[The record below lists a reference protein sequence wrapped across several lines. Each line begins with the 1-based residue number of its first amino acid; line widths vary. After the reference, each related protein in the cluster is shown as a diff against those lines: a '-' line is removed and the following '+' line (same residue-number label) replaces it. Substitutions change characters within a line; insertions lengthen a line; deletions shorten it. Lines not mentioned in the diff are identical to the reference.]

1 MSVLPDIVERPH
13 HGWDKL
19 PESWPD
25 SLRKIMAA
33 RGITAVEQLYFELA
47 DLPRPDQLLGMQ
59 AAVELLAT
67 ALKEQWKVT
76 IVADFDSDGATSCAL
91 AIRGLQSM
99 GLKQVHY
106 IVPNRFIH
114 GYGLTPSL
122 LEDIPAHE
130 QPDLLV
136 TVDNGIASISGVK
149 AAHQRGMKVLV
160 TDHHLAGEELP
171 EADAIVNPNQ
181 TDDPFPYKN
190 LAGVGVCFYVL
201 LGLRQHLRTTGWF
214 ESAALPEPKVGDWL
228 DLVALGTVAD
238 VVPLDKLNRTLVNHG
253 LQRIRRGKGCIGIQ
267 ALIRIAGR
275 EKEKLVSSDLGF
287 SIAPRLNAAGRME
300 DMGLGINLLLTDNAD
315 QALSIATQLDSIN
328 LERRAVEQTMQV
340 DALKMLEQIDIE
352 DNTLRTGYCLF
363 NEDWHQGVIGLL
375 ASRIKEKTYRP
386 VIAFAPGNDDEVKGS
401 ARSIPGIHI
410 RDVLARVAAKHP
422 KLLERFG
429 GHAMAAG
436 LTIKKA
442 DLNEFN
448 RAFESA
454 LNEMVST
461 ETYLQQLPSDGELA
475 ASDCQL
481 SFAEILSEAAPWGQG
496 FEEPRFHGVFKVN
509 HFRLVGQ
516 EQNHLRLQLEM
527 NGNRQVNAMAFGQDK
542 PSWLDENSLVLVRY
556 KLSVNE
562 FRGQKTL
569 QFLVDEL
576 MPANTD
582 THN

>member
-1 MSVLPDIVERPH
+1 MSSFPNIVERTH
-13 HGWDKL
+13 EGWDKL
-19 PESWPD
+19 PNTWPD
-25 SLRKIMAA
+25 RLRKIMAA
-33 RGITAVEQLYFELA
+33 RGITEPEQLYYQLA
-47 DLPRPDQLLGMQ
+47 DLPRPEQLLGMQ
-59 AAVELLAT
+59 TAVELLAI

-91 AIRGLQSM
+91 AMRGLRSM
-99 GLKQVHY
+99 GLQQVHY

-114 GYGLTPSL
+114 GYGLTPAL
-122 LEDIPAHE
+122 LDDIPELE
-130 QPDLLV
+130 QPDLLF

-160 TDHHLAGEELP
+160 TDHHLAGDELP

-181 TDDPFPYKN
+181 AHDSFPYKN

-201 LGLRQHLRTTGWF
+201 LGLRQHLRTIGWF
-214 ESAALPEPKVGDWL
+214 ETMSLPEPKVGDWL

-253 LQRIRRGKGCIGIQ
+253 LQRIRRGKGCVGIQ
-267 ALIRIAGR
+267 SLIRIAGR
-275 EKEKLVSSDLGF
+275 DREKLVSSDLGF

-300 DMGLGINLLLTDNAD
+300 DMGLGINLLLTDDAQ
-315 QALSIATQLDSIN
+315 QALNIATQLDSIN

-340 DALKMLEQIDIE
+340 DAIKMLEQIDLEE
-352 DNTLRTGYCLF
+352 DTLRTGYCLF

-410 RDVLARVAAKHP
+410 RDVLARVAAKYP
-422 KLLERFG
+422 ELLERFG

-442 DLNEFN
+442 DLAQFN
-448 RAFESA
+448 DAFEQA
-454 LNEMVST
+454 LNEMVSS
-461 ETYLQQLPSDGELA
+461 ETYLQELPSDGELTE
-475 ASDCQL
+475 SDCQL
-481 SFAEILSEAAPWGQG
+481 SFAELLTEAAPWGQG
-496 FEEPRFHGVFKVN
+496 FDEPRFHGIFRVS

-516 EQNHLRLQLEM
+516 EQNHLRLQLQINEHT
-527 NGNRQVNAMAFGQDK
+527 QINAMAFGQDK
-542 PSWLDENSLVLVRY
+542 PDWLTENSLVLVRY

-562 FRGQKTL
+562 FRGQRNI

-576 MPANTD
+576 MPVKTNSY
-582 THN
+582 N